1 MGNTWEPG
9 RDRFW
14 ETNEIF
20 EYVERRSLA
29 LGDGLTVLSVKIG
42 GRTCRLLAERVFG
55 DAGEV
60 ILRQIGERADEGQ
73 GRGFLTGKR
82 EKRLSGAQVSAREL
96 GRGIRQSRCS
106 ESNFAW

>member
-14 ETNEIF
+14 ETKEIF

-55 DAGEV
+55 DAGDV
-60 ILRQIGERADEGQ
+60 ILRQIGESADEGE
-73 GRGFLTGKR
+73 RGFLTGK
-82 EKRLSGAQVSAREL
+82 
-96 GRGIRQSRCS
+96 
-106 ESNFAW
+106 